1 MKLTLITKACLGAV
15 LVDTTLAHPGMAKV
29 LDEINNLQKRQGPVN
44 PALSSTELIGDLATL
59 QDSQLSAVG
68 KDVKATILGKADGEN
83 LATYDNVPKLGTD
96 ACAKDTCVRTPTAAS
111 SDQHLELSL
120 LMLTCFSS

>member
-1 MKLTLITKACLGAV
+1 MKFKLITKACLGAV
-15 LVDTTLAHPGMAKV
+15 LVDNTLAHPGMAKV

-68 KDVKATILGKADGEN
+68 KDIKATILGKADGEN
-83 LATYDNVPKLGTD
+83 LATYDNVPMLGTA
-96 ACAKDTCVRTPTAAS
+96 ACAKDTCVRTSTGA
-111 SDQHLELSL
+111 LSANSE
-120 LMLTCFSS
+120 TPVHSC

>member
-29 LDEINNLQKRQGPVN
+29 LDELNTKIRGRQNGPVN

-59 QDSQLSAVG
+59 QDSELSAVG

-83 LATYDNVPKLGTD
+83 LATYTNVPKLNTP
-96 ACAKDTCVRTPTAAS
+96 ACAADTCVRE
-111 SDQHLELSL
+111 HHG
-120 LMLTCFSS
+120 CR